1 MPIPLRPEELLW
13 FNERYAS
20 LEIEGDYCVI
30 RIKDRSVYS
39 VEKFKQSLAHMTR
52 AQGNRQMSLAEG
64 WLADE
69 GRRHFPFGVIF
80 DPSSPPTA
88 YDPESPSQPDRFNL
102 FRGFPVDPI
111 EGDVAPFLDFTL
123 NTICNGDKNLF
134 EYVMAWL
141 ANIIQDPTKK
151 PGTAL
156 VLRGDQGIGK
166 GFFASCLGAVLG
178 YHYLEVN
185 DPVYL
190 VGRFT
195 HHLRDKLVIYADEG
209 SFSGRKATDK
219 LKNMITSEQVLIEQ
233 KFRTPYNVDNF
244 MRIIISGNH
253 ERLIAASHD
262 ERRYCVL
269 DVSQRRKGDWAYWG
283 EMFKWRDNEG
293 AAALLHY
300 LQECE
305 IKINLREVPKTG
317 ALWEHKLQ
325 SLDDFWKWYLDCLF
339 LGNLGTGKKWEG
351 WHPSDTM
358 LTSFLGH
365 CGRVY
370 DRSSAT
376 QFGMQLMKRVP
387 RVSKSRAALGG
398 RQTYGYRLP
407 PLHECRRAFEERFGE
422 ELDWPE
428 VAPNLTVV
436 DGQNAP

>member
-166 GFFASCLGAVLG
+166 GFFASCLGEVLG
-178 YHYLEVN
+178 HHYQEVN
-185 DPVYL
+185 DPVSL
-190 VGRFT
+190 VGRFN
-195 HHLRDKLVIYADEG
+195 HHLRDKLLIYADEG

-253 ERLIAASHD
+253 EWLIIASHD
-262 ERRYCVL
+262 ERRYCIL
-269 DVSQRRKGDWAYWG
+269 DVSPRHQGDWSYWDK
-283 EMFKWRDNEG
+283 MFAWRDNGG
-293 AAALLHY
+293 AAALLHHLREY
-300 LQECE
+300 E
-305 IKINLREVPKTG
+305 IKINLREIPKTR

-325 SLDDFWKWYLDCLF
+325 SLDDFWNWYLDCLF
-339 LGNLGTGKKWEG
+339 SGDLGTGKNWEG
-351 WHPSDTM
+351 WHPSDA
-358 LTSFLGH
+358 LLGSFLDH
-365 CGRVY
+365 CGKVY

-376 QFGMQLMKRVP
+376 QFGTLLKKRVP

-407 PLHECRRAFEERFGE
+407 PLHECRRAFEGRFGE